1 MRSVTTRTE
10 STWGNTVRTAK
21 TDSYGSCSGDDYSIS
36 RSSDYYWRRWQLQQP
51 NRVLQRWLLLQ
62 QRLGRV
68 IETRHQSVRSSLT
81 LLVAVLALALS
92 GCAGQG
98 NAATTPAT
106 PTPGSGGNFLPFYV
120 QQLQQPQQPT
130 DDCGVSPLAP
140 CDKGGA
146 R

>member
-1 MRSVTTRTE
+1 V
-10 STWGNTVRTAK
+10 
-21 TDSYGSCSGDDYSIS
+21 
-36 RSSDYYWRRWQLQQP
+36 
-51 NRVLQRWLLLQ
+51 
-62 QRLGRV
+62 
-68 IETRHQSVRSSLT
+68 
-81 LLVAVLALALS
+81 LVAVLAMALALS

-120 QQLQQPQQPT
+120 RQLQQTQQPK
-130 DDCGVSPLAP
+130 DDCGASLLTP

>member
-1 MRSVTTRTE
+1 MKART
-10 STWGNTVRTAK
+10 
-21 TDSYGSCSGDDYSIS
+21 
-36 RSSDYYWRRWQLQQP
+36 
-51 NRVLQRWLLLQ
+51 
-62 QRLGRV
+62 V
-68 IETRHQSVRSSLT
+68 IMGGL
-81 LLVAVLALALS
+81 AALALS
-92 GCAGQG
+92 GCAWPG

-106 PTPGSGGNFLPFYV
+106 PTPSGGGNFLPFYV